1 LLYETEFVFCLA
13 QVSTQVQL
21 RSWQIGKLTAAWNL
35 YSTALGS
42 ITAERANLMERLK
55 SALSASQPPQQQQ
68 QQHNSAGVALDNDG
82 LSVNVDSMAG
92 SLVDVEN
99 SQQLDALLNRDEYH
113 ELCDMINANLAREDN
128 IMILFD
134 YAIGNMLDELQ
145 LALICVASWPYMP
158 LLGCICKW
166 LIESEVV

>member
-1 LLYETEFVFCLA
+1 MFV

-21 RSWQIGKLTAAWNL
+21 RPWQVGKLTAAWNL
-35 YSTALGS
+35 YSTALDS

-55 SALSASQPPQQQQ
+55 LALSACQSPQQ

-82 LSVNVDSMAG
+82 LINVASVAG

-99 SQQLDALLNRDEYH
+99 SQQLDALLNRDEYY